1 MALVDNAFYVNF
13 GNGSST
19 GWFGVSVWATGASK
33 VCGNLIRQLTVSPA
47 LTERCF
53 VCIAS
58 TGGTGTTGGT
68 EPTWSTPSR
77 GQKFTDNTVTWQE
90 CSGIAALN
98 GDLANT
104 PSWTVVKNTAVTLG
118 QVIKNVAGTLIL
130 ICTTAGTAGNGAEP
144 SWAAFTNAG
153 ATTADNTVTWTT
165 LGASFSAWAAPHA
178 RLNNAYAANW
188 GQAGNSFF
196 FGDNS
201 AETHT
206 ASVNLVNPGTNA
218 SPCFIYCCDHTV
230 APPTSANL
238 KTTGTWSVTGAS
250 NLQFNGGYAYYYGIT
265 FTAGSAT
272 NQGNITLG
280 AASSAFAQ
288 KMENCSMVL
297 GGTNAASIFNF
308 GNGLAATRVWLANT
322 TLGFNNVSQAIVLN
336 VNEFVWENTPSALV
350 GSAVPTILF
359 KPSAANGTSIL
370 RGVDLSAAG
379 SGKTIVQ
386 GAAVSGFVN
395 LVDCK
400 LGASV
405 TVAATTL
412 AIGGTLTNVIR
423 SDSSG
428 TNYRQ
433 ERYAYEATQTVETTI
448 VRTGGASI
456 EGTGQSWKI
465 VTTANPKWLWPY
477 KSPFMQVENKATGAN
492 VTVTVYGI
500 WGTGSVPNNDD
511 IWIEAEWLGS
521 ASFPL
526 GSFINS
532 TKANNLAAGSAL
544 SSDSS
549 TWGGSTTPFK
559 MSVTLSSPQPAQ
571 TGPINIRVLAAKPST
586 TFYIDPQPVLN

>member
-1 MALVDNAFYVNF
+1 VDNAFYTNF

-19 GWFGVSVWATGASK
+19 GWFGVTAWATGASK
-33 VCGNLIRQLTVSPA
+33 VCGNIIRQATVSPA

-68 EPTWSTPSR
+68 EPTWSTTSR

-90 CSGIAALN
+90 ATGVAALN
-98 GDLANT
+98 GDLTNT
-104 PSWTVVKNTAVTLG
+104 PTWATVKNTAVTLG
-118 QVIKNVAGTLIL
+118 QVIQNVAGTLIL

-178 RLNNAYAANW
+178 RLNNATASTWA
-188 GQAGNSFF
+188 QAGNSVF

-201 AETHT
+201 AETNA
-206 ASVNLVNPGTNA
+206 ASVNLSNQGTTTA
-218 SPCFIYCCDHTV
+218 PISVICVDHTV
-230 APPTSANL
+230 APPTSSNL

-250 NLQFNGGYAYYYGIT
+250 NLGFNGGYAYYYGLT
-265 FTAGSAT
+265 FTAGSGSS
-272 NQGNITLG
+272 QGNITFG
-280 AASSAFAQ
+280 AANTAFAQ
-288 KMENCSMVL
+288 KMENCSVVL
-297 GGTNAASIFNF
+297 GGTSAASTMNF
-308 GNGLAATRVWLANT
+308 GNGFNATRLWFVNT
-322 TLGFNNVSQAIVLN
+322 TVGFNNVSQVIISN
-336 VNEFVWENTPSALV
+336 INEFVWENTPSALV
-350 GSAVPTILF
+350 GSAVPTNLF
-359 KPSAANGTSIL
+359 STSTVLGIHTI

-379 SGKTIVQ
+379 SGKTLVR
-386 GAAVSGFVN
+386 SGVGMPGTFN
-395 LVDCK
+395 FIDCR
-400 LGASV
+400 LNASV
-405 TVAATTL
+405 TVSGNPSV
-412 AIGGTLTNVIR
+412 IGGYITTVIR

-428 TNYRQ
+428 TNYRH

-448 VRTGGASI
+448 VRTGGAAI
-456 EGTGQSWKI
+456 EGTPLSWKI
-465 VTTANPKWLWPY
+465 VTTANSKWLWPY
-477 KSPFMQVENKATGAN
+477 KSPFMLVENKSTATN
-492 VTVTVYGI
+492 VTVTVFGI
-500 WGTGSVPNNDD
+500 WGGGAVPNNDD
-511 IWIEAEWLGS
+511 IWIEAEYLGS
-521 ASFPL
+521 ASFPQ

-571 TGPINIRVLAAKPST
+571 TGPIHLRVLCAKPST
-586 TFYIDPQPVLN
+586 TWYIDPQPVLS

>member
-1 MALVDNAFYVNF
+1 MALVDNAWYINF
-13 GNGSST
+13 GNGTST
-19 GWFGVSVWATGASK
+19 GWFGVTAWSLGASK
-33 VCGNLIRQLTVSPA
+33 VCGNIIRQATVSPA

-77 GQKFTDNTVTWQE
+77 GQKYTDNTVTWQE

-98 GDLANT
+98 GDLTNT

-153 ATTADNTVTWTT
+153 ATTADNTITWTT

-178 RLNNAYAANW
+178 RLNNAFTTNW
-188 GQAGNSFF
+188 GQAGNAFF

-201 AETHT
+201 AELATV
-206 ASVNLVNPGTNA
+206 SVNLIGQGTNA
-218 SPCFIYCCDHTV
+218 APCFIYCCDHTV
-230 APPTSANL
+230 APPASTNL
-238 KTTGTWSVTGAS
+238 KTTGTWTITGAS
-250 NLQFNGGYAYYYGIT
+250 NLGFNGGYAYYYGIT
-265 FTAGSAT
+265 FSAGSST
-272 NQGNITLG
+272 NQGNITIG
-280 AASSAFAQ
+280 ATVAFAH
-288 KMENCSMVL
+288 KFENCGLVL
-297 GGTNAASIFNF
+297 AGTNAASIVNIAQNLS
-308 GNGLAATRVWLANT
+308 GSRVWFINT
-322 TLGFNNVSQAIVLN
+322 TVSFGAVGQTIVSN
-336 VNEFVWENTPSALV
+336 AAEFVWENTASAV
-350 GSAVPTILF
+350 IGAAVPTKLF
-359 KPSAANGTSIL
+359 TPPAASGTNIL
-370 RGVDLSAAG
+370 RGVDLSALGTGKAIVGGGGAG
-379 SGKTIVQ
+379 
-386 GAAVSGFVN
+386 GFYSII
-395 LVDCK
+395 DCK
-400 LGASV
+400 LNALV
-405 TVAATTL
+405 TVAGTPTI
-412 AIGGTLTNVIR
+412 IGGTITNVIR

-448 VRTGGASI
+448 IRTGGASI

-465 VTTANPKWLWPY
+465 ITTANPRWLWPY
-477 KSPFMQVENKATGAN
+477 KSPVMQVENKTTGSN
-492 VTVTVYGI
+492 VTVTIYGI

-521 ASFPL
+521 ASFPQ

-532 TKANNLAAGSAL
+532 TKTNNLAAGSAL

-559 MSVTLSSPQPAQ
+559 MSVTLSSPQPAL
-571 TGPINIRVLAAKPST
+571 TGPINVRVLAAKPST
-586 TFYIDPQPVLN
+586 TFYIDPQPVLS